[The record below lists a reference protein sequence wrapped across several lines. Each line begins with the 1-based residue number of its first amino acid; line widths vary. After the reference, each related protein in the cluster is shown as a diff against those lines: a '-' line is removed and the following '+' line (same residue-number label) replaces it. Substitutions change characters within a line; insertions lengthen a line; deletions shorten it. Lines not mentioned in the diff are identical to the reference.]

1 MNNLRNFDAYRVGD
15 GASKSQVDATSAS
28 SKLNGQ
34 RIYQNSPKMVDDQ
47 PPPLPA
53 RSNAPP
59 PMAHSA
65 QPPPVSNGMANGGPN
80 HGVIPFFPFH
90 QFPGRSMK
98 PNRKLI
104 SAPDY

>member
-1 MNNLRNFDAYRVGD
+1 MNNLRNFDVYRVGD

-98 PNRKLI
+98 PNRKFFFK
-104 SAPDY
+104 D